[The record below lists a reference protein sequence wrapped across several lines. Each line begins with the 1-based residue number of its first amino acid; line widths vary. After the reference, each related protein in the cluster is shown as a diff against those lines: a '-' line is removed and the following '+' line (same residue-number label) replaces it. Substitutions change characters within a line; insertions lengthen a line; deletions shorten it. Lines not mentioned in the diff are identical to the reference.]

1 MRLCLFI
8 LVLLPYVFMAVII
21 DSYCESSKF
30 QVDQYFHL
38 NKTINCSVFNYTI
51 QLCNAKYSN
60 KYCRFDQWKKDDME
74 EYHCSV
80 NSTKSLI
87 KCTLNLDGQTR
98 PGRLVIKNKTNDFL
112 GRKENFSSKKCFC
125 GYNFKW
131 KMKVARHDRN
141 SAMLTVT
148 PEDPKDFE
156 KVDLNGTY
164 GLDNTTLHSFTQV
177 WQQDSKSL
185 RFFLK
190 NLQVC
195 STYVVQTKIDSKM
208 CKLRQEYSEQSIKYT
223 FLLLLPRRPKIYKC
237 MYSNKGDL
245 MFKVLNSVA
254 LDFQATYSVFVNN
267 VRARSGNVTGS
278 TVDVK
283 GMAKSIKNVFV
294 KVSTC
299 NQCQCANATMVCT
312 YFEERSLYLW
322 WILYAVT
329 GVACFIILV
338 AIIVCCNWRN
348 KKREN
353 VVIRPRNQPEK
364 VVSNAQYVGEHIYD
378 EICNVPLANI
388 THEQSSFTS
397 IS

>member
-1 MRLCLFI
+1 
-8 LVLLPYVFMAVII
+8 MAVII

-87 KCTLNLDGQTR
+87 KCTLKLDGQTR

-112 GRKENFSSKKCFC
+112 GRKKNFNSKKCSC

-148 PEDPKDFE
+148 PEDPKDFA
-156 KVDLNGTY
+156 KVNLNGTY

-177 WQQDSKSL
+177 LQQDSKSL

-195 STYVVQTKIDSKM
+195 STYIVQTKIDSKM
-208 CKLRQEYSEQSIKYT
+208 CKLRQEETTSERSIKYT
-223 FLLLLPRRPKIYKC
+223 FLLLLPRRHKIYRC
-237 MYSNKGDL
+237 MYSDKGDL

-254 LDFQATYSVFVNN
+254 IDFQATYSVFVNN

-278 TVDVK
+278 TVVVK

-299 NQCQCANATMVCT
+299 NQCQCVNATMVCT
-312 YFEERSLYLW
+312 YFEERNLYLW

-329 GVACFIILV
+329 GVACFTILV
-338 AIIVCCNWRN
+338 AIIVCCILRN

-353 VVIRPRNQPEK
+353 VVIRPRNQPEE
-364 VVSNAQYVGEHIYD
+364 VVSNAQYVGEHVYD